1 MVWNKMTGQEI
12 ERMYQKRLDA
22 LSSDD
27 DEIEILYTDAE
38 RDDVTFYGKKDEAI
52 HRWYLLTA
60 AYAPALVRRCLSEFE
75 DDGGV
80 GTVLDPFSGT
90 GTTVLES
97 KKQGFDAVGVEYNP
111 VYKEV
116 ATAKITWDLDVSE
129 LESLRGN
136 IFDTAE
142 ALKSDWK
149 GIPLEDDAFEEQLNV
164 RLPQIYNRSRWW
176 QDYVLRDLVSIREA
190 INELKMAEEQCRFF
204 RVAIL
209 SILIEVSNATYNHVS
224 LSYMDEPP
232 ENVDTIGTLD
242 KQFDNMLDDLREV
255 KEIENPGAVE
265 VRKGDSTKITT
276 YVDENEVDTVITS
289 PPYPNRYS
297 YMRETRPH
305 MFFFEMVDDAGEV
318 GEMALDSIG
327 GTWGRA
333 TSQLEKE
340 EIKPENELIES
351 LVLNI
356 ANEIHEEDPRMK
368 NYVLKYF
375 NKMER
380 HLEGIESVVSDEGKL
395 AYTVGNSILKGVE
408 VPTDEI
414 LAEMFRA
421 HGFENVLITRERK
434 RNSKSGL
441 YEAIVFGKRP

>member
-1 MVWNKMTGQEI
+1 MTQQEI
-12 ERMYQKRLDA
+12 EQMYQKRLDA

-60 AYAPALVRRCLSEFE
+60 AYAPALVRRCLAEFE

-97 KKQGFDAVGVEYNP
+97 KKQGFDAIGVEFNP

-116 ATAKITWDLDVSE
+116 ATAKTTWDTDVSE
-129 LESLRGN
+129 LESLKED
-136 IFDTAE
+136 IFDRAE
-142 ALKSDWK
+142 SLKSEWE
-149 GIPLEDDAFEEQLNV
+149 GVPIEDEAFEEQLGV

-176 QDYVLRDLVSIREA
+176 HDYVLRDLVSIREA
-190 INELKMAEEQCRFF
+190 LNEIEMTDEERRFF
-204 RVAIL
+204 RVSIL
-209 SILIEVSNATYNHVS
+209 SILVEVSNATYNHVS

-232 ENVDTIGTLD
+232 EDVDTFGTLD
-242 KQFDNMLDDLREV
+242 EQVDEMVEDLREV
-255 KEIENPGAVE
+255 AEIENPGDVE
-265 VRKGDSTKITT
+265 VRRGDSTKITE

-318 GEMALDSIG
+318 GDMALDSIG

-340 EIKPENELIES
+340 EIEPENELIES
-351 LVLNI
+351 LVLDI

-375 NKMER
+375 NKIER
-380 HLEGIESVVSDEGKL
+380 HLQGIETVVSDEGKL
-395 AYTVGNSILKGVE
+395 AYTVGNSKLKGVE

-421 HGFENVLITRERK
+421 HGFKNVLITRERK

-441 YEAIVFGKRP
+441 YEAIVFGKRS